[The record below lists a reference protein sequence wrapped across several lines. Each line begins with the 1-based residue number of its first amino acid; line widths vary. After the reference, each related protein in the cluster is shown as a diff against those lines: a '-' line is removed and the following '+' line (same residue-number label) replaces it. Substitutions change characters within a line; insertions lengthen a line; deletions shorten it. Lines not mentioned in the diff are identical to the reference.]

1 MRNSLQVLRQDVRFA
16 LRQLRNRPGFALV
29 AIIVL
34 ALGLGGNAAMFS
46 VVNAVLLQPLPY
58 ADPQRLVALFERDVV
73 GEQPFNVV
81 APANFLDWQKQAHS
95 FEQMAASGET
105 AFNLASATGSFTPQ
119 RIDGSYCSAN
129 LFDTLGVTPVL
140 GRSFREEED
149 RPGAAR
155 VAVISYDLWQH
166 RFGGALDVIHRQIRL
181 DSELYNIV
189 GVMPRNFA
197 YPYRTVKAWVPLQRY
212 LDVQQLQSHGNHML
226 TVIGRLRPGVSVAQA
241 RAEIDGIAR
250 RFKRE
255 HPEEVAGKGGNAVL
269 LYDYS
274 VKGVRVSLLVLFGAV
289 GCVLIIACVNVA
301 NLLLARAL
309 GREREVAIRAAVGA
323 TRARIVRQ
331 LLTESVIL
339 SLLGGVGGLMLASLV
354 TDALAAH
361 APSAAHLPG
370 IDRIGVDRWVFLFT
384 FGVALLTGIAAGL
397 FPAFQGSRSDIV
409 ESLKGR
415 SVSTGRSHARF
426 RDVLVAAEVALSL
439 VLLAGAGLL
448 LHSFSRLQNVHTG
461 VRTDHTL
468 TMAIALPEASYKT
481 RAQVSNFYRQLIDRV
496 QAVPGVRSAG
506 LVTCA
511 PVDGHCSD
519 SVFEI
524 EGRKLPPGK
533 LIDALY
539 RQTDPGYFKAA
550 GIPLLEGRTFTP
562 RDGAG
567 FDDMHP
573 RLDAV
578 VVSQSWAKSFLPG
591 EEAVGKR
598 MYFLGHSPT
607 PADDGAD
614 HEKNPHYEIIG
625 VVGDVVQH
633 LDTPVQPTMYFP
645 ILDGDRRE
653 AYVVMHTSGD
663 PHSVASAA
671 RHEIGALDRDLPV
684 FEIRTMD
691 EIIDRSAQN
700 REFSVLLL
708 GLFAALALGLAAVG
722 LYGVLSYV
730 VSQRTAE
737 IGIRMAL
744 GAPSSEVRRLI
755 MVQGM
760 KPALAGIAAGLIGA
774 AFGTKLLSGLLFGI
788 EAGDPLTFVSVPL
801 VLLAVAVIACLI
813 PAMRAT
819 RIDPT
824 FALRE

>member
-1 MRNSLQVLRQDVRFA
+1 MLNSLQVLRQDVQFA
-16 LRQLRNRPGFALV
+16 LRQLRQRPGFTIV
-29 AIIVL
+29 AVLVL

-73 GEQPFNVV
+73 GEEPFNVV
-81 APANFLDWQKQAHS
+81 APGNYLDWQKQAHS
-95 FEQMAASGET
+95 FQEMAASGET
-105 AFNLASATGSFTPQ
+105 AFNLASATGSFTPE
-119 RIDGSYCSAN
+119 RIDGSFCSAN
-129 LFDTLGVTPVL
+129 LFATLGVAPAL
-140 GRSFREEED
+140 GRSFRGDED
-149 RPGAAR
+149 RQGAAR

-166 RFGGALDVIHRQIRL
+166 RFGGTPDIIHRQIRL
-181 DSELYNIV
+181 DSEQYDIV

-197 YPYRTVKAWVPLQRY
+197 YPYRTVKAWVPLQRH
-212 LDVQQLQSHGNHML
+212 LDAEQLQSHGHHML
-226 TVIGRLRPGVSVAQA
+226 TVIGRLRPGVSVEQA

-250 RFKRE
+250 RFKQQ
-255 HPEEVAGKGGNAVL
+255 HPEEVTGKGGNAVP

-274 VKGVRVSLLVLFGAV
+274 VKGVRTSLLVLFGAV

-301 NLLLARAL
+301 NLLLTRAL
-309 GREREVAIRAAVGA
+309 GRQREVAIRSAVGA

-339 SLLGGVGGLMLASLV
+339 SLLGGAGGLLLASLV
-354 TDALAAH
+354 TDALAER
-361 APSAAHLPG
+361 APYAAYLPG

-468 TMAIALPEASYKT
+468 TMALALPEASYKS
-481 RAQVSNFYRQLIDRV
+481 RAQVSTFYHQIIDRV
-496 QAVPGVRSAG
+496 QTVPGVQSAG

-511 PVDGHCSD
+511 PVDGHCGD
-519 SVFEI
+519 YVFEI

-533 LIDALY
+533 LMDALN
-539 RQTDPGYFKAA
+539 RAADPGYFRTA

-562 RDGAG
+562 RDGIG
-567 FDDMHP
+567 FDDLNP
-573 RLDAV
+573 RPGSA

-591 EEAVGKR
+591 EDALGKR
-598 MYFLGHSPT
+598 IYFSEDSPT
-607 PADDGAD
+607 QKFPR
-614 HEKNPHYEIIG
+614 YQIVG
-625 VVGDVVQH
+625 VVGDVVKR
-633 LDTPVQPTMYFP
+633 LDAPVQPTMYFP
-645 ILDGDRRE
+645 ILDGKWHE
-653 AYVVMHTSGD
+653 AFIVMHTSGD
-663 PHSVASAA
+663 PHSVAAGA
-671 RHEIGALDRDLPV
+671 RRQIDALDHDLPV

-691 EIIDRSAQN
+691 EIIGHSAQN

-744 GAPSSEVRRLI
+744 GAPSTEVRRLVL
-755 MVQGM
+755 VQGM
-760 KPALAGIAAGLIGA
+760 KPALAGIGAGLIGA

-788 EAGDPLTFVSVPL
+788 GAGDPLTFVSVPL
-801 VLLAVAVIACLI
+801 VLLTVAAIACLI

-824 FALRE
+824 LALRRE

>member
-1 MRNSLQVLRQDVRFA
+1 MLNSLQVLVQDVRFA
-16 LRQLRNRPGFALV
+16 LRQLRNHPGFAIV
-29 AIIVL
+29 AVLVL

-73 GEQPFNVV
+73 GDEPFNVV
-81 APANFLDWQKQAHS
+81 APANFLDWQKQARN
-95 FEQMAASGET
+95 FEQIAASGET
-105 AFNLASATGSFTPQ
+105 AFNLASATGSFTPE
-119 RIDGSYCSAN
+119 RIHGSYCSAN
-129 LFDTLGVTPVL
+129 LFATLGVAPVL
-140 GRSFREEED
+140 GRSFRDEED

-155 VAVISYDLWQH
+155 VAVIGYDLWQH
-166 RFGGALDVIHRQIRL
+166 RFGGAPDVIHRQIRL
-181 DSELYNIV
+181 DSELYDIV

-197 YPYRTVKAWVPLQRY
+197 YPYRTVKAWVPIERHLNAET
-212 LDVQQLQSHGNHML
+212 LQSHSYHML
-226 TVIGRLRPGVSVAQA
+226 TVIGRLRPGVSVEQA

-250 RFKRE
+250 RFKQE
-255 HPEEVAGKGGNAVL
+255 HPEEVAGKGGNAVP

-301 NLLLARAL
+301 NLLLTRAL
-309 GREREVAIRAAVGA
+309 GRQREVAIRSAVGA
-323 TRARIVRQ
+323 TRVRIVRQ

-339 SLLGGVGGLMLASLV
+339 SLLGGAGGLVLASLV

-361 APSAAHLPG
+361 APDAAYLPG
-370 IDRIGVDRWVFLFT
+370 IDRIGVDQWVFLFT
-384 FGVALLTGIAAGL
+384 FGIAFLTGIAAGL

-448 LHSFSRLQNVHTG
+448 LRSFSRLQNVHTG

-481 RAQVSNFYRQLIDRV
+481 RAQVSGFYRQMIERV
-496 QAVPGVRSAG
+496 QALPGVQAAG

-511 PVDGHCSD
+511 PVDGHCGD
-519 SVFEI
+519 NVFEI

-539 RQTDPGYFKAA
+539 RQADPGYFKAA

-562 RDGAG
+562 RDGTG
-567 FDDMHP
+567 LDDMDP
-573 RLDAV
+573 PLGVV
-578 VVSQSWAKSFLPG
+578 VVSESWAKSFLPG
-591 EEAVGKR
+591 EDPMGKR
-598 MYFLGHSPT
+598 MYFQRDSAT
-607 PADDGAD
+607 R
-614 HEKNPHYEIIG
+614 KNPHFEIVG
-625 VVGDVVQH
+625 VVGDVVKH
-633 LDTPVQPTMYFP
+633 LDAPVQPTMYFP
-645 ILDGDRRE
+645 LANHE
-653 AYVVMHTSGD
+653 AYIVMHTSGD

-671 RHEIGALDRDLPV
+671 RHEINALDHDLPV

-691 EIIDRSAQN
+691 EIIGHSAQN

-708 GLFAALALGLAAVG
+708 GLFAALALGLAAIG
-722 LYGVLSYV
+722 LYGVLSYI

-755 MVQGM
+755 LVQGM
-760 KPALAGIAAGLIGA
+760 KPALVGIAAGLIGA

-788 EAGDPLTFVSVPL
+788 GAGDPLTFVSVPL
-801 VLLAVAVIACLI
+801 VLLTVAVIACLI
-813 PAMRAT
+813 PAIRAT

-824 FALRE
+824 FALRRE

>member
-1 MRNSLQVLRQDVRFA
+1 MLNGLQVIGADVRFA
-16 LRQLRNRPGFALV
+16 LRQLRTHPGFAIV
-29 AIIVL
+29 AILVL
-34 ALGLGGNAAMFS
+34 ALGLGGNAAMFG

-58 ADPQRLVALFERDVV
+58 ADPQRLVGLFERDVV
-73 GEQPFNVV
+73 GEEPFNVV
-81 APANFLDWQKQAHS
+81 APANFLDWQKQARN
-95 FEQMAASGET
+95 FEEIAASGET
-105 AFNLASATGSFTPQ
+105 AFNLASATGSFTPE

-129 LFDTLGVTPVL
+129 LFATLGVMPAV
-140 GRSFREEED
+140 GRSFRDDED
-149 RPGAAR
+149 RLGAAR
-155 VAVISYDLWQH
+155 VAIISYDLWQH
-166 RFGGALDVIHRQIRL
+166 RFGGAQDIVHRQIRL

-189 GVMPRNFA
+189 GVMPRSFG

-212 LDVQQLQSHGNHML
+212 LPAEQLRSHSHHML
-226 TVIGRLRPGVSVAQA
+226 TVIGRLRPGVGVAQA
-241 RAEIDGIAR
+241 RAEIDGMAR
-250 RFKRE
+250 RFKQE
-255 HPEEVAGKGGNAVL
+255 HPEEIAGKGGNVAP
-269 LYDYS
+269 LYDHS
-274 VKGVRVSLLVLFGAV
+274 VNYNVQGVRASLLVLFGAV

-301 NLLLARAL
+301 NLLLTRAL
-309 GREREVAIRAAVGA
+309 GRQREVAIRSAVGA

-339 SLLGGVGGLMLASLV
+339 SLLGGAGGLLLASFA

-361 APSAAHLPG
+361 APNAAYLPG
-370 IDRIGVDRWVFLFT
+370 IDRIGVDQWVFLFT
-384 FGVALLTGIAAGL
+384 FGVALITGIAAGL

-468 TMAIALPEASYKT
+468 TMAIALPEVSYKT
-481 RAQVSNFYRQLIDRV
+481 PAQVSNFYRQMIDRV
-496 QAVPGVRSAG
+496 HAVPGVQAAG

-511 PVDGHCSD
+511 PVDGHCGD
-519 SVFEI
+519 NVFEI

-533 LIDALY
+533 LLDALY
-539 RQTDPGYFKAA
+539 RQADPGYFKAA

-562 RDGAG
+562 HDVAD
-567 FDDMHP
+567 FDDTNP
-573 RLDAV
+573 RLGAV
-578 VVSQSWAKSFLPG
+578 VVSESWARSFLPG
-591 EEAVGKR
+591 EDAIGKR
-598 MYFLGHSPT
+598 MYLPDDSPT
-607 PADDGAD
+607 R
-614 HEKNPHYEIIG
+614 KNPHFEIVG
-625 VVGDVVQH
+625 VVGDVVKH
-633 LDTPVQPTMYFP
+633 LDAPVQPTMYFP
-645 ILDGDRRE
+645 LTRHE
-653 AYVVMHTSGD
+653 AYIVLHTSGD
-663 PHSVASAA
+663 AHSVAAAA
-671 RHEIGALDRDLPV
+671 RREINALDHDLPV

-691 EIIDRSAQN
+691 EIIGQSAQN

-744 GAPSSEVRRLI
+744 GAPSSEVRRLVL
-755 MVQGM
+755 VQGM
-760 KPALAGIAAGLIGA
+760 KPALAGIVAGLIGA
-774 AFGTKLLSGLLFGI
+774 AFSTKLLGGLLFGVG
-788 EAGDPLTFVSVPL
+788 AGDPLTFVSVPL
-801 VLLAVAVIACLI
+801 VLLSVAVIACLI
-813 PAMRAT
+813 PAVRAT

-824 FALRE
+824 RALRQE